1 MVLAIR
7 EKRRPVT
14 MLLTASPLLGD
25 TAMSTDAGASLN
37 ARRKEHGEGTKM
49 KTIMSVAIV
58 LVAIVA
64 LAGCSTTTRIGAG
77 ECVVFKDSWFSADR
91 TVIGHGCDVKQVYQ

>member
-1 MVLAIR
+1 
-7 EKRRPVT
+7 
-14 MLLTASPLLGD
+14 
-25 TAMSTDAGASLN
+25 MSTDVGASLN

-49 KTIMSVAIV
+49 KTIMFV

>member
-7 EKRRPVT
+7 EMRRPVT
-14 MLLTASPLLGD
+14 VLLLAPPLLGE

-49 KTIMSVAIV
+49 KTMM
-58 LVAIVA
+58 LVAIIA

-91 TVIGHGCDVKQVYQ
+91 TVVGHGCDVKQVYR

>member
-7 EKRRPVT
+7 EMRRPVT
-14 MLLTASPLLGD
+14 MLLLALPLLRE

-37 ARRKEHGEGTKM
+37 PRRKEHGEGTKM
-49 KTIMSVAIV
+49 KTMM
-58 LVAIVA
+58 LVAFIA

-91 TVIGHGCDVKQVYQ
+91 TVVGHGCDVRQVYQ